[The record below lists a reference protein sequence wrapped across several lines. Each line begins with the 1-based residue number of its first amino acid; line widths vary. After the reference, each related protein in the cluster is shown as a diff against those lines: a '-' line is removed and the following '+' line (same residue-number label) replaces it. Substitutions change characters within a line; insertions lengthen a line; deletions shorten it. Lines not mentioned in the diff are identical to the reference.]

1 MTVFILIV
9 FILCLARIKIV
20 RPVLSGLNDNYL
32 SPNRTDCIKGIFV
45 LLVFLSHS
53 RNYLFEFSAYSSD
66 PINDIYN
73 VIQDHLGQGIVVM
86 FLFYSGYGVM
96 ESIKRKGADY
106 INSFPKKRIAKTL
119 FNFDI
124 AVLLFVVVDMFIGSL
139 KNYTV
144 SHVFLSFI
152 GWESIGNSNWYIF
165 AVLVLYL
172 FTYISFKIFK
182 VKYSK
187 AIALVTF
194 FTVLY
199 IAILALVKDA
209 WWFDTVLL
217 YPLGM
222 WYSLGKNNI
231 EKFIEKKPVN
241 YFSLLLLCIAIFII
255 SHILRKN
262 IICYELSQVSL
273 CAVIVA
279 VTMKLDIGNRIL
291 EFFGKHLFEFYI
303 LMRIPMLILKHYDIT
318 NTYIF
323 VVISFISTV
332 ILIVVFKKLL
342 VFLDSK
348 IFVK

>member
-9 FILCLARIKIV
+9 FILCLAGIKIV
-20 RPVLSGLNDNYL
+20 RPVLSGFNDNYL
-32 SPNRTDCIKGIFV
+32 SPNRTDFIKGIFV

-53 RNYLFEFSAYSSD
+53 RNYLSEFSAYSSD

-172 FTYISFKIFK
+172 FTYISFKVFK

-279 VTMKLDIGNRIL
+279 VTMKLVIGNRVL

-318 NTYIF
+318 NTYVF
-323 VVISFISTV
+323 VVISFVSTV
-332 ILIVVFKKLL
+332 MMMVVFKKLL